1 MHFNVAHTD
10 ALVKIYIPEDHT
22 FIKDRYSVRRMIIG
36 AEDKKFR
43 AKQKR
48 IEQRRMKEKERRQKS
63 WDGNE
68 ELPGV
73 KKINAIWVF

>member
-1 MHFNVAHTD
+1 
-10 ALVKIYIPEDHT
+10 
-22 FIKDRYSVRRMIIG
+22 MIIG

-43 AKQKR
+43 AKQKY

-68 ELPGV
+68 ELQGV
-73 KKINAIWVF
+73 TKINAIWLF